1 MRLRGFV
8 PTVCLYATVTDL
20 SEARRAMTGSWRLYS
35 GSSINASRITF
46 NEAGTMSGKS
56 QLESGHEVEWSG
68 TWSIDFY
75 DTRRGRY
82 WNEAE
87 FELTLARGTAVEQ
100 YGLRICRQALEDDA
114 YILVISDGT
123 RTSDMVVCE

>member
-1 MRLRGFV
+1 
-8 PTVCLYATVTDL
+8 
-20 SEARRAMTGSWRLYS
+20 
-35 GSSINASRITF
+35 
-46 NEAGTMSGKS
+46 MSGKA
-56 QLESGHEVEWSG
+56 QLESGREVEVSG

-75 DTRRGRY
+75 DIRRGRY
-82 WNEAE
+82 WKDAE
-87 FELTLARGTAVEQ
+87 LELTLARGTAVEQ

>member
-1 MRLRGFV
+1 
-8 PTVCLYATVTDL
+8 
-20 SEARRAMTGSWRLYS
+20 MT
-35 GSSINASRITF
+35 A
-46 NEAGTMSGKS
+46 KP
-56 QLESGHEVEWSG
+56 QLESGREVEWSG

-82 WNEAE
+82 WNDAE